1 MRIVH
6 LSDLHFGAHDEG
18 IANALLD
25 DIGGLDA
32 DLVVV
37 SGDFAQVGSVAE
49 FEQAE
54 TFLKSLPVSFLAV
67 PGNHDLPVYNLW
79 ERFTAPYRR
88 YRRHIAEELEPFFSR
103 DGVALAGLKTSR
115 RALLG
120 FDWSDGSI
128 SPGQLRRLKQ
138 RFASVTDSDF
148 KIVVAHHPLLHPTEG
163 GIVQDIVARSDRAL
177 AAFAEAGV
185 RLVLS
190 GHFHVSYVRYHE
202 TVQTE
207 GPATPP
213 IIVLQTGSAISTRL
227 RGHPNAYN
235 LVDITGGE
243 ATLGRRIWHDGAW
256 TEGAQFVAPAR
267 S

>member
-6 LSDLHFGAHDEG
+6 LSDLHFGAHDDAVADAL
-18 IANALLD
+18 IA
-25 DIGGLDA
+25 DIAGLGA

-37 SGDFAQVGSVAE
+37 SGDFTQVGSTSE

-54 TFLKSLPVSFLAV
+54 AFLKALPAPILAV

-79 ERFTAPYRR
+79 ERFTDPYRR
-88 YRRHIAEELEPFFSR
+88 YRRHVFAELEPFRHR

-115 RALLG
+115 RALFG

-128 SPGQLRRLKQ
+128 STGQLRRLKQ
-138 RFASVTDSDF
+138 RFAGVPAGDF
-148 KIVVAHHPLLHPTEG
+148 KIVIAHHPLLHPAEG
-163 GIVQDIVARSDRAL
+163 GIVQDIVGRSNRAL

-202 TVQTE
+202 TVQTA
-207 GPATPP
+207 GTDAPP

-235 LVDITGGE
+235 LVDIAGNT
-243 ATLGRRIWHDGAW
+243 ATLGRRIWSDGGW
-256 TEGAQFVAPAR
+256 SEGEQFVAPA
-267 S
+267 

>member
-6 LSDLHFGAHDEG
+6 LSDLHFGAHDAA
-18 IANALLD
+18 IADALIA
-25 DIGGLDA
+25 DIAGLGV

-37 SGDFAQVGSVAE
+37 SGDFTQIGSIAE

-54 TFLKSLPVSFLAV
+54 AFLTALPAPFFAV
-67 PGNHDLPVYNLW
+67 PGNHDLPVYNLF

-88 YRRHIAEELEPFFSR
+88 YRHHIADELEPFVSR
-103 DGVALAGLKTSR
+103 DGVALVGLKTSR

-128 SPGQLRRLKQ
+128 SPGQLRRLTH
-138 RFASVTDSDF
+138 RFSGVPESDF

-163 GIVQDIVARSDRAL
+163 GIVQDIVARADRAL

-202 TVQTE
+202 TVQAA
-207 GPATPP
+207 GADAPP
-213 IIVLQTGSAISTRL
+213 IVVLQTGSAISTRL

-235 LVDITGGE
+235 LVDIDGD
-243 ATLGRRIWHDGAW
+243 AVTLGRRIWHDGAW
-256 TEGAQFVAPAR
+256 IEGEQFVAPA
-267 S
+267 

>member
-1 MRIVH
+1 MLIVH
-6 LSDLHFGAHDEG
+6 LSDLHFGAHDDAVADAL
-18 IANALLD
+18 IA
-25 DIGGLDA
+25 DIAGLGA

-37 SGDFAQVGSVAE
+37 SGDFTQVGSRAE
-49 FEQAE
+49 FAQAE
-54 TFLKSLPVSFLAV
+54 AFLKALPAPVLAV

-79 ERFTAPYRR
+79 ERFTDPYRR
-88 YRRHIAEELEPFFSR
+88 YRRHIADDLEPFVNR

-115 RALLG
+115 RALFG

-138 RFASVTDSDF
+138 RFAGVPDTDF
-148 KIVVAHHPLLHPTEG
+148 KIVVAHHPLLHPVEG

-202 TVQTE
+202 TVQAA
-207 GPATPP
+207 GADAPP
-213 IIVLQTGSAISTRL
+213 VIVLQTGSAISTRL

-235 LVDITGGE
+235 LVDIAGRTV
-243 ATLGRRIWHDGAW
+243 TLGRRIWNDGSW
-256 TEGAQFVAPAR
+256 IEGERFVAPA
-267 S
+267 